1 MPPLTIQPLTQT
13 SGELLYL
20 TSLFESNLFNQQAEG
35 TQGGIGN
42 TVGNTVGGGNSVNSA
57 LSGRKINLLD
67 LPEGLHAWLNG
78 KEDVSG
84 ESQGSKVVGSNSG
97 SFNSNNKLEIIRRAR
112 MTTKELHQRRLKFLS
127 TSLACMGSY
136 SQHRV
141 LLSKQELQSYTRN
154 KNLNLQKSHKK
165 LENLTL
171 SNYEILKNQLLG
183 QKLELQK
190 TLENLKI
197 LETLQQHKQT
207 LNLLSH
213 HLPLSTRSS
222 VTLRL
227 LPVGHPQEARCN
239 KAATENV
246 KKSFKG
252 KVNVHSVWK
261 IENRNL
267 LDAFQA
273 GAEVGGKVKG
283 LFCTI
288 PPTSLPHLICHGM
301 SPATNVLH
309 SSPQEAEIPTASY
322 VSNLLAN
329 SNPVKFPRNFSRHS
343 TLSDRGTGVQFLALC
358 RVLVN
363 KVTVVKQGYSGEGD
377 AIYNSVEEEYRLNKG
392 GNVLPEFVICYTAD
406 EGAKEAGGGGG
417 GKFEVDKI
425 REEIWRICGGAN
437 GGGGGA
443 RREAFR

>member
-1 MPPLTIQPLTQT
+1 MPPLTIQPFSQT
-13 SGELLYL
+13 SGELLYS
-20 TSLFESNLFNQQAEG
+20 TSLFQREIGAGWNGDGEAESRG
-35 TQGGIGN
+35 
-42 TVGNTVGGGNSVNSA
+42 NSA

-67 LPEGLHAWLNG
+67 LPEGLHAWLDGKDDGDGGERGGGDGASSNG
-78 KEDVSG
+78 N
-84 ESQGSKVVGSNSG
+84 GS
-97 SFNSNNKLEIIRRAR
+97 KLEIIRRAR
-112 MTTKELHQRRLKFLS
+112 MTTKELHQRRLKYLS
-127 TSLACMGSY
+127 TSLACMESY

-141 LLSKQELQSYTRN
+141 LLSKQELQAYTRN
-154 KNLNLQKSHKK
+154 KNLHLQESHKK

-171 SNYEILKNQLLG
+171 QNYELLRKQLLG

-252 KVNVHSVWK
+252 KINVHSVWK

-273 GAEVGGKVKG
+273 GAEGGGKVKG

-288 PPTSLPHLICHGM
+288 SPTSLPHLICHGM

-309 SSPQEAEIPTASY
+309 SSPQEAEIPTAGY

-377 AIYNSVEEEYRLNKG
+377 AVYNSVEEEYRLNKG

-406 EGAKEAGGGGG
+406 EASSETKEAGV
-417 GKFEVDKI
+417 GKINVDKI
-425 REEIWRICGGAN
+425 REDIWRICGTN
-437 GGGGGA
+437 NRGGTA